1 MDNSPVYEN
10 FMNKMATMQSKPKI
24 NATTMKIGSN
34 GLEKRVANN
43 ERKITAIK
51 NIFKAQKIDIG
62 EKIKPSNSPVEILTQ
77 TNETLVKIKEQLEFD
92 FINSKKTEEDRLA
105 LEKKL
110 LLKDQRDKIE
120 TDIETVKKNNKFV
133 RETKKK
139 ILSPFQD
146 IFSKLKQLALVLG
159 SGLLINNLVN
169 LMSKPEF
176 VDGLKRVFD
185 WTTKNWKLIAVAGA
199 GLLALNIAGTAAT
212 LLKIAGVMKLIV
224 LSPGFLAGL
233 AFLAPSLFKGLPPT
247 QKQLI
252 SDMIKM
258 GGITE
263 ENRDKLIAEKQAL
276 IDKEMSKNFFLRNPG
291 RIQALEKE
299 IRFLETGEFGFGF
312 KGKPSKKI
320 DFEAIFKG
328 ALLKDA
334 IIQDPKDFHDGGF
347 NPSGVGRVHQGEFV
361 LKKSAVDRIGLENL
375 YRMNDGELGSVN
387 IEQLEPIDLRS
398 MKIAKKTSMQSA
410 TSVEPIDP
418 INSINPYMSEVPI
431 LFGFNDLVYT

>member
-10 FMNKMATMQSKPKI
+10 FMNKMAAMQSKPKI
-24 NATTMKIGSN
+24 NATTMKIGGN

-110 LLKDQRDKIE
+110 LLKDQRDKKE

-139 ILSPFQD
+139 ILSPFQN
-146 IFSKLKQLALVLG
+146 IFSKLKQLAFILG
-159 SGLLINNLVN
+159 TGLLINNVVK

-185 WTTKNWKLIAVAGA
+185 WTTKNWKLIAGVGA
-199 GLLALNIAGTAAT
+199 TLVGLNLLGSLGALLGVSKFLFKIVSSKAFIAGM
-212 LLKIAGVMKLIV
+212 LFFG
-224 LSPGFLAGL
+224 
-233 AFLAPSLFKGLPPT
+233 PSAIKGLPKT
-247 QKQLI
+247 EKMLL
-252 SDMIKM
+252 SDLIKM
-258 GGITE
+258 GGITR
-263 ENRDKLIAEKQAL
+263 ENIDKLKEERQKILDEQKAKNILLQDPFL
-276 IDKEMSKNFFLRNPG
+276 IQSLNR
-291 RIQALEKE
+291 Q

-312 KGKPSKKI
+312 KGKTKKV

-328 ALLKDA
+328 AMLKDA

-361 LKKSAVDRIGLENL
+361 LKKSAVDKIGLENL
-375 YRMNDGELGSVN
+375 YRMNDGEVGSIN

-398 MKIAKKTSMQSA
+398 MKTAKKTSMQSA

-418 INSINPYMSEVPI
+418 INSINRYMSEVPI

>member
-10 FMNKMATMQSKPKI
+10 FMNKMAAMQSKPKI

-77 TNETLVKIKEQLEFD
+77 TNEILVKIKEQLEFD

-110 LLKDQRDKIE
+110 LLKDQRDKKE
-120 TDIETVKKNNKFV
+120 TEIETVKKNNKFI

-139 ILSPFQD
+139 ILSPFQN
-146 IFSKLKQLALVLG
+146 IFSKLKQLALILG
-159 SGLLINNLVN
+159 TGLLINNVIKL
-169 LMSKPEF
+169 LSKPEF

-185 WTTKNWKLIAVAGA
+185 WATKNWKLIAIAGA

-212 LLKIAGVMKLIV
+212 LLQIAGVMKAIV
-224 LSPGFLAGL
+224 FSKAFTAGL
-233 AFLAPSLFKGLPPT
+233 GLSLFFLPSLFKGLPKE
-247 QKQLI
+247 QKVLL
-252 SDMIKM
+252 SELIKM
-258 GGITE
+258 GGITR
-263 ENRDKLIAEKQAL
+263 ENRDKLVQKLEQ
-276 IDKEMSKNFFLRNPG
+276 
-291 RIQALEKE
+291 EKE
-299 IRFLETGEFGFGF
+299 KTNILNFAKRGKLDREINFLKTGEFAFDF
-312 KGKPSKKI
+312 KGKPAKKI

-328 ALLKDA
+328 AELKDA
-334 IIQDPKDFHDGGF
+334 IIQDSKDFHDGGF

-361 LKKSAVDRIGLENL
+361 IKKSAVDEIGLENL
-375 YRMNDGELGSVN
+375 YRMNDGELGSIN
-387 IEQLEPIDLRS
+387 IEQLDPIDLRS
-398 MKIAKKTSMQSA
+398 MKIAKKTSTMSA
-410 TSVEPIDP
+410 TSVEQINP

>member
-10 FMNKMATMQSKPKI
+10 FMNKMAAMQSKPKI

-34 GLEKRVANN
+34 GLEKRVSNN

-77 TNETLVKIKEQLEFD
+77 TNETLVKIKEQLELD
-92 FINSKKTEEDRLA
+92 FINSKKTEEDRLS

-110 LLKDQRDKIE
+110 LLKDQRDKKE
-120 TDIETVKKNNKFV
+120 TEIETVKKNNKFI

-139 ILSPFQD
+139 ILNPFQN
-146 IFSKLKQLALVLG
+146 IFSKLKELALILG
-159 SGLLINNLVN
+159 TGLLINNIVKLI
-169 LMSKPEF
+169 SKPEF
-176 VDGLKRVFD
+176 VDGLKQVFD
-185 WTTKNWKLIAVAGA
+185 WATKNWKLIAIAGA
-199 GLLALNIAGTAAT
+199 GLLALNIAGTATT
-212 LLKIAGVMKLIV
+212 LLTIAGLMKSIV
-224 LSPGFLAGL
+224 FSPAFIAGL
-233 AFLAPSLFKGLPPT
+233 IFFAPSFFKGLPKE
-247 QKQLI
+247 QKVLL
-252 SDMIKM
+252 SELIKM

-263 ENRDKLIAEKQAL
+263 ENRDKLVQKLEEEK
-276 IDKEMSKNFFLRNPG
+276 KNTKFNFAKRGKLQREINFL
-291 RIQALEKE
+291 K
-299 IRFLETGEFGFGF
+299 TGEFGYGF
-312 KGKPSKKI
+312 KGEATKKV

-328 ALLKDA
+328 AMLKDA
-334 IIQDPKDFHDGGF
+334 IIQDPKDFHEGGF
-347 NPSGVGRVHQGEFV
+347 NPNGVGRVHQGEFV
-361 LKKSAVDRIGLENL
+361 LKKSAVDEIGLENL
-375 YRMNDGELGSVN
+375 YRMNDGELGSIN

>member
-10 FMNKMATMQSKPKI
+10 FMNKMAAMQSKPKI

-77 TNETLVKIKEQLEFD
+77 TNETLVKIKEQLELD

-110 LLKDQRDKIE
+110 LLKDQRDKKE
-120 TDIETVKKNNKFV
+120 TEIETVKKNNKFI
-133 RETKKK
+133 RESKKK

-185 WTTKNWKLIAVAGA
+185 WTTKNWKLIAGVGA
-199 GLLALNIAGTAAT
+199 TLVGLNILGSLGVFLNISKVLLAIVTSKAFIATA
-212 LLKIAGVMKLIV
+212 L
-224 LSPGFLAGL
+224 FLGPA
-233 AFLAPSLFKGLPPT
+233 LFKTVP
-247 QKQLI
+247 KE
-252 SDMIKM
+252 IKLSINELEKL
-258 GGITE
+258 GGATE
-263 ENRDKLIAEKQAL
+263 ENRKILAERLQ
-276 IDKEMSKNFFLRNPG
+276 KELDEVSIFDPFQFNKRFNLG
-291 RIQALEKE
+291 SAIK
-299 IRFLETGEFGFGF
+299 FLETGRIESGGV
-312 KGKPSKKI
+312 KGIFNFDLYNSGVSLI
-320 DFEAIFKG
+320 DSIT
-328 ALLKDA
+328 
-334 IIQDPKDFHDGGF
+334 QVKDFHDGGF
-347 NPSGVGRVHQGEFV
+347 NPSGVGRVHRGEFV
-361 LKKSAVDRIGLENL
+361 IKKSAVDKIGLENL
-375 YRMNDGELGSVN
+375 YRMNDGELGSIN
-387 IEQLEPIDLRS
+387 IEQLDPIDLRS
-398 MKIAKKTSMQSA
+398 MKTVKKTSMQSA

>member
-10 FMNKMATMQSKPKI
+10 FMNKMAAMQSKPKI

-77 TNETLVKIKEQLEFD
+77 TNEILVKIKEQLEFD

-110 LLKDQRDKIE
+110 LLKDQRDKKE
-120 TDIETVKKNNKFV
+120 TEIETVKKNNKFI

-139 ILSPFQD
+139 ILSPFQN
-146 IFSKLKQLALVLG
+146 IFSKLKQLALILG
-159 SGLLINNLVN
+159 TGLLINNVIKL
-169 LMSKPEF
+169 LSKPEF

-185 WTTKNWKLIAVAGA
+185 WATKNWKLIAIAGA

-212 LLKIAGVMKLIV
+212 LLQIAGVMKAIV
-224 LSPGFLAGL
+224 FSKAFTAGL
-233 AFLAPSLFKGLPPT
+233 GLSLFFLPSLFKGLPKE
-247 QKQLI
+247 QKVLL
-252 SDMIKM
+252 SELIKM
-258 GGITE
+258 GGITR
-263 ENRDKLIAEKQAL
+263 ENRDKLVQKLEEEK
-276 IDKEMSKNFFLRNPG
+276 KNTKFNFAKRGKL
-291 RIQALEKE
+291 QKE
-299 IRFLETGEFGFGF
+299 INFLKTGEFAFGF
-312 KGKPSKKI
+312 DMKPAKKI

-328 ALLKDA
+328 AELKDA
-334 IIQDPKDFHDGGF
+334 IIQDSKDFHDGGF

-361 LKKSAVDRIGLENL
+361 IKKSAVDEIGLENL
-375 YRMNDGELGSVN
+375 YRMNDGELGSIN
-387 IEQLEPIDLRS
+387 IEQLDPIDLRS
-398 MKIAKKTSMQSA
+398 MKIAKKTSTMSA
-410 TSVEPIDP
+410 TSVEQINP

>member
-10 FMNKMATMQSKPKI
+10 FMNKMAAMQSKPKI

-110 LLKDQRDKIE
+110 LLKDQRDKKE
-120 TDIETVKKNNKFV
+120 TEIETVKKNNKFI

-139 ILSPFQD
+139 ILSPFQN
-146 IFSKLKQLALVLG
+146 IFSKLKQLALILG
-159 SGLLINNLVN
+159 TGLLINNIVK

-176 VDGLKRVFD
+176 VDGLERIFN
-185 WTTKNWKLIAVAGA
+185 WTTKNWKLIAGVGATLVGLNLLGSLGVLLTIGKTLLAIVTSKAFIAGA
-199 GLLALNIAGTAAT
+199 L
-212 LLKIAGVMKLIV
+212 
-224 LSPGFLAGL
+224 FLGP
-233 AFLAPSLFKGLPPT
+233 AFLEVIPDS
-247 QKQLI
+247 
-252 SDMIKM
+252 IKKAITELEM
-258 GGITE
+258 RGGATE
-263 ENRDKLIAEKQAL
+263 ENRKKLINEL
-276 IDKEMSKNFFLRNPG
+276 IKERESKNIFQIGDKE
-291 RIQALEKE
+291 ALDEMIK
-299 IRFLETGEFGFGF
+299 FLETGMIEGPGVKVKF
-312 KGKPSKKI
+312 
-320 DFEAIFKG
+320 DFDLYNQGVPF
-328 ALLKDA
+328 KDA
-334 IIQDPKDFHDGGF
+334 IIRNEKDFHDGGF

-361 LKKSAVDRIGLENL
+361 LKKSAVDKIGLENL
-375 YRMNDGELGSVN
+375 YRMNDGEVGSIN
-387 IEQLEPIDLRS
+387 IEQLDPIDLRS